1 MTVTEIRDLAHY
13 KELINNNKVVIID
26 AWAVWCGPCRFISP
40 VFEKLSENPEYSKGG
55 VVFAKV
61 DVDQV
66 EDVSQELGIR
76 AMPTF
81 ISFYDG
87 DVEDKLQG
95 ADPKGLEKLVQEVTN
110 KV

>member
-1 MTVTEIRDLAHY
+1 MPVTEIKDLAHY

-26 AWAVWCGPCRFISP
+26 AWATWCGPCRFISP
-40 VFEKLSENPEYSKGG
+40 IFEQLSEKEEFNKSG

-61 DVDQV
+61 DVDQAD
-66 EDVSQELGIR
+66 DVSQELGIR

-87 DVEDKLQG
+87 DLEDKLQG
-95 ADPKGLEKLVQEVTN
+95 ADPNGLEKLVRDVTS
-110 KV
+110 KL